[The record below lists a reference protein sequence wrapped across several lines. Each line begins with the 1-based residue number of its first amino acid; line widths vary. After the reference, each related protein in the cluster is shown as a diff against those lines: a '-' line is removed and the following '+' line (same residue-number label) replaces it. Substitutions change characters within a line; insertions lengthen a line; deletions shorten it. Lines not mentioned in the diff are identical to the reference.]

1 MESVAGN
8 LIESHTLAVQ
18 RDALL
23 PRLVSGEV
31 NGGSSIMDI
40 DVNVNV
46 RAIEKLVDYL
56 ASGMGSTASFFFSRM
71 VARRDAEA
79 RVITAEGEA
88 EAQRILTE
96 GRATSMQI
104 IAAAQAEARS
114 KLISPQAALQGEV
127 TIGELIEQRVQF
139 QEEKRLANIG
149 SVVAQ
154 AAQELGDREVQDHEV
169 DHDWTARFFNDVQD
183 VSSEEMQRLWA
194 KVLAGEVNR
203 PGQFSLRTLDTLHNM
218 SVGEAKL
225 FAEACNYV
233 AAGRMIIYTDDM
245 HIMGNNLHFGNIL
258 KLAELGLI
266 IWSPN
271 LTYTAEWHSPDRNM
285 AFHRGHLSF
294 QGLPGSLGMTSLPIV
309 RLTTVGR
316 ELFGL
321 TEPQNDID
329 MLYLKL
335 LARFLK
341 QDKRKLSYVV
351 GESITEIKMW

>member
-1 MESVAGN
+1 M
-8 LIESHTLAVQ
+8 
-18 RDALL
+18 
-23 PRLVSGEV
+23 
-31 NGGSSIMDI
+31 
-40 DVNVNV
+40 DVNVYVNL
-46 RAIEKLVDYL
+46 RAIGKLVDYL

-71 VARRDAEA
+71 VARRDAKA
-79 RVITAEGEA
+79 RVIAAEGET

-114 KLISPQAALQGEV
+114 KLISPQSAFQGEV

-194 KVLAGEVNR
+194 KVLAGEVDR

-233 AAGRMIIYTDDM
+233 AAERMILYTDDM
-245 HIMGNNLHFGNIL
+245 HVMHNNLHFGNIL

-266 IWSPN
+266 MWSPN
-271 LTYTAEWHSPDRNM
+271 LTHTRHWNDPDRM
-285 AFHRGHLSF
+285 TFHKGHLAF
-294 QGLPGSLGMTSLPIV
+294 QGLPGALSMTRLPIV

-321 TEPQNDID
+321 TEPQSDID

-335 LARFLK
+335 LAMFLE

-351 GESITEIKMW
+351 GESITEIDP

>member
-1 MESVAGN
+1 
-8 LIESHTLAVQ
+8 
-18 RDALL
+18 
-23 PRLVSGEV
+23 
-31 NGGSSIMDI
+31 MDI
-40 DVNVNV
+40 NVNISV
-46 RAIEKLVDYL
+46 PAIEKLVPAVEKLADYT
-56 ASGMGSTASFFFSRM
+56 ASGIGSVASFFFSRK

-96 GRATSMQI
+96 GRARNMQI

-114 KLISPQAALQGEV
+114 KLTPPHAALQGEV

-139 QEEKRLANIG
+139 QEGKRLANIG

-154 AAQELGDREVQDHEV
+154 AAQELGDKEVQDHQV

-194 KVLAGEVNR
+194 KVLAGEVDR
-203 PGQFSLRTLDTLHNM
+203 PGQFPLRTLDTLHNM

-233 AAGRMIIYTDDM
+233 AAERMIIYTDDM
-245 HIMGNNLHFGNIL
+245 HVMGNNLHFDNIL
-258 KLAELGLI
+258 KLAELGLM

-271 LTYTAEWHSPDRNM
+271 LTYSRHWNSPDRM
-285 AFHRGHLSF
+285 TFHRGHLIF
-294 QGLPGSLGMTSLPIV
+294 QGLPGALSTTNWPIV

-316 ELFGL
+316 ELFSL
-321 TEPQNDID
+321 TELQDDID

-335 LARFLK
+335 LAMFLE

-351 GESITEIKMW
+351 GETITEVDP

>member
-1 MESVAGN
+1 
-8 LIESHTLAVQ
+8 
-18 RDALL
+18 
-23 PRLVSGEV
+23 
-31 NGGSSIMDI
+31 MDI
-40 DVNVNV
+40 NVNVNV

-79 RVITAEGEA
+79 RVIAAEGEA

-96 GRATSMQI
+96 GRATTMQI

-183 VSSEEMQRLWA
+183 VSSEEMHRLWA
-194 KVLAGEVNR
+194 KVLAGEVDR

-233 AAGRMIIYTDDM
+233 AAEQMIIYTDDM
-245 HIMGNNLHFGNIL
+245 HVMGNNLHFGNIL
-258 KLAELGLI
+258 KMAELGLI

-271 LTYTAEWHSPDRNM
+271 LTYTRHWDSPDRM
-285 AFHRGHLSF
+285 TFHKGHLAF
-294 QGLPGSLGMTSLPIV
+294 QGLPGALSTTRWPIV

-321 TEPQNDID
+321 TELQDDID

-335 LARFLK
+335 LAMFLE

-351 GESITEIKMW
+351 GESITEIGP

>member
-1 MESVAGN
+1 M
-8 LIESHTLAVQ
+8 
-18 RDALL
+18 
-23 PRLVSGEV
+23 
-31 NGGSSIMDI
+31 
-40 DVNVNV
+40 
-46 RAIEKLVDYL
+46 
-56 ASGMGSTASFFFSRM
+56 ASFFFSRM

-79 RVITAEGEA
+79 RVIAAEGEA
-88 EAQRILTE
+88 EAQQILTE

-114 KLISPQAALQGEV
+114 KLISHQAALQGEV

-149 SVVAQ
+149 SVVEQ
-154 AAQELGDREVQDHEV
+154 AAQELGDREVQNHEV

-183 VSSEEMQRLWA
+183 VSSKEMQRLWA
-194 KVLAGEVNR
+194 RVLAGEVDR

-218 SVGEAKL
+218 SSGEAKL

-233 AAGRMIIYTDDM
+233 AAEQMIIYTEDM
-245 HIMGNNLHFGNIL
+245 HVMGNNLHFGNIL
-258 KLAELGLI
+258 KLAELGVI

-271 LTYTAEWHSPDRNM
+271 LTYIRHWNSANRMT
-285 AFHRGHLSF
+285 FHRGHLSF
-294 QGLPGSLGMTSLPIV
+294 KSLPEALNITNWPIV

-321 TEPQNDID
+321 TELQNDVD

-335 LARFLK
+335 LAKFLK
-341 QDKRKLSYVV
+341 QEKRKLSYVV
-351 GESITEIKMW
+351 GETTTEIDMW